1 VRVVHAGEPT
11 SKDLLSSGIVEVAS
25 PVSWRLLLRRPDA
38 RVRLVQFRQPLT
50 DRDYRRLAGW
60 LEDHPSIDL
69 RAWGHVPDLD
79 FLRFFPKLLRF
90 SADTFYESPESF
102 AGLRHLRPD
111 LHSLTLGSTD
121 KRLSLSPL
129 EHFTGLR
136 RLFLQ
141 KHTKDIDVLS
151 RLTSLRSLTLREIT
165 LSDLSVLLPLPELRA
180 LDLKLGGTRDLSL
193 LPQIGQLEYVELWM
207 IRGLDDLTPLA
218 EVATLRSVHLEA
230 LKQVTALPADLSR
243 LTRLDTIYI
252 ETMKGLADLTP
263 LLTAPVLRRV
273 ALVNMTHL
281 EPAQVG
287 VLRDH
292 PSLRCLIA
300 GLGSNRKNRAVR
312 ELVPLPGS
320 EDWDPEPRKLLL
332 SGD

>member
-1 VRVVHAGEPT
+1 MDAGEPT
-11 SKDLLSSGIVEVAS
+11 RKELLSDGIVEVAS

-38 RVRLVQFRQPLT
+38 RVSLVQFRQPLT

-60 LEDHPSIDL
+60 LEDHPSITL

-79 FLRFFPKLLRF
+79 FLRFFPRLLRF
-90 SADTFYESPESF
+90 SADTFYEAPESF

-111 LHSLTLGSTD
+111 LHSLSLGSTD

-129 EHFTGLR
+129 EHFRGLR
-136 RLFLQ
+136 RLYLQ

-165 LSDLSVLLPLPELRA
+165 LPDLSVLLPLPDLRA

-193 LPQIGQLEYVELWM
+193 LPKIGQLEYLELWM
-207 IRGLDDLTPLA
+207 TRGLDDLTPLA
-218 EVATLRSVHLEA
+218 DVATLRSVHLEA

-243 LTRLDTIYI
+243 LTRLDTIYL

-263 LLTAPVLRRV
+263 LLTAPALRRV

-287 VLRDH
+287 VLREH
-292 PSLRCLIA
+292 PTLRYLIA
-300 GLGSNRKNRAVR
+300 GLGSDRKNRAVR
-312 ELVPLPGS
+312 ELVPLPGG